1 MKKVLKKAAL
11 IVLSLIMLVSC
22 FVAPSGTALA
32 AKSKKETKV
41 TKPALVES
49 VVKYRVDY
57 KTGKW
62 VKEKKTGFE
71 YSKKYPTLIKEYEY
85 DSKMSTKTT
94 LKYSFFENNNPKFRK
109 EYKDG
114 KLEWVVKYHKNGT
127 INRMDRKDETVVDEK
142 IFQYANGAPYFTLVL
157 HNSIFYN
164 DSKKKVVDFT
174 MEEVDSVA
182 VTTRENGLL
191 KKTTN
196 TGLYANWNEGEKK
209 IWTRFN
215 GVYTANYD
223 VNGIVSWTSA
233 KFKLGPSGKQLKFIA
248 TIKDGRVVKVVKQ
261 SMGIDE
267 KGNSKWVNEAKYVFT
282 YTNKK
287 IDTARYSLMI
297 NDILLTSG
305 STYYIYNWY

>member
-1 MKKVLKKAAL
+1 MKKAAL

-32 AKSKKETKV
+32 AKSKKATKV

-49 VVKYRVDY
+49 VMKYRVDY

-62 VKEKKTGFE
+62 VKEKKTGIE
-71 YSKKYPTLIKEYEY
+71 YFKKYPTLIKEYEY
-85 DSKMSTKTT
+85 DSKKSAKTT
-94 LKYSFFENNNPKFRK
+94 LKYSFFENNNPKVRK
-109 EYKDG
+109 EYKNG
-114 KLEWVVKYHKNGT
+114 KLDWVVKYHKNGM
-127 INRMDRKDETVVDEK
+127 INRMDRKTEKNVNEK
-142 IFQYANGAPYFTLVL
+142 IFQYANGAPYFTMIL
-157 HNSIFYN
+157 HNDIFYN

-174 MEEVDSVA
+174 MEEVDSIA

-196 TGLYANWNEGEKK
+196 TGLYANWNEDEKK

-233 KFKLGPSGKQLKFIA
+233 KFKYGPSGKQLKLIA
-248 TIKDGRVVKVVKQ
+248 TIKDGKVVKVVKQ
-261 SMGIDE
+261 SLGIDE
-267 KGNSKWVNEAKYVFT
+267 KGNSRWVNEAKYVFT
-282 YTNKK
+282 YTDKK
-287 IDTARYSLMI
+287 IDNARYSLMI
-297 NDILLTSG
+297 NDILLTSE

>member
-1 MKKVLKKAAL
+1 MKKVLKKAML

-22 FVAPSGTALA
+22 FAAPLGTVLA
-32 AKSKKETKV
+32 AESKKETKA
-41 TKPALVES
+41 TDPALVES

-57 KTGKW
+57 KTGEW
-62 VKEKKTGFE
+62 EKEKKTRFE

-85 DSKMSTKTT
+85 DSKVSAKTT
-94 LKYSFFENNNPKFRK
+94 LKYSFFENNNPKVRK

-114 KLEWVVKYHKNGT
+114 KLDWVVKYYKNGT
-127 INRMDRKDETVVDEK
+127 INRMDRKGETVVDEK
-142 IFQYANGAPYFTLVL
+142 IFQYANGAPYFTMVL

-182 VTTRENGLL
+182 VTTHENGLL

-196 TGLYANWNEGEKK
+196 TGLYANWNEDEKK

-233 KFKLGPSGKQLKFIA
+233 KFKFGPSGKQLKLIA
-248 TIKDGRVVKVVKQ
+248 TIQDGRVVEVVKQ
-261 SMGIDE
+261 SMGTDE
-267 KGNSKWVNEAKYVFT
+267 EGNSKWVNEAKYVFT
-282 YTNKK
+282 YTDKK
-287 IDTARYSLMI
+287 IDNARYSLMI
-297 NDILLTSG
+297 NDILLTAEN
-305 STYYIYNWY
+305 TYYIYNWY

>member
-1 MKKVLKKAAL
+1 MKKVLKKAVL

-22 FVAPSGTALA
+22 FTAPLGMAFA
-32 AKSKKETKV
+32 AKSNEETTV

-49 VVKYRVDY
+49 VIKYRVNY

-62 VKEKKTGFE
+62 EKEKKTRFE
-71 YSKKYPTLIKEYEY
+71 YSKMYPTLIKEYEY
-85 DSKMSTKTT
+85 DSKMSAKTT
-94 LKYSFFENNNPKFRK
+94 LKYTFFENNNPKVRK

-114 KLEWVVKYHKNGT
+114 KLNWVVKYHKNGT
-127 INRMDRKDETVVDEK
+127 INRMDRKGETVVDEK
-142 IFQYANGAPYFTLVL
+142 IFQYANGAPYFTMVL

-164 DSKKKVVDFT
+164 DSKKKAVDFT
-174 MEEVDSVA
+174 MEEVDSIA

-233 KFKLGPSGKQLKFIA
+233 KFKFGPSGKQLKFIA
-248 TIKDGRVVKVVKQ
+248 TVKDGRVVQVVKQ
-261 SMGIDE
+261 SMGVDE
-267 KGNSKWVNEAKYVFT
+267 SGNSKWVNESKYVFT
-282 YTNKK
+282 YTDQK
-287 IDTARYSLMI
+287 IDNARYSLMI